1 MKGTFLMSSVKERIL
16 RTLEEEYIHYEDTV
30 DELKDAKKA
39 LHEKLYKEVM
49 SISSD
54 SLDLHKGRS
63 YENYTKMVQAVQ
75 QSFDSIEK
83 TALNGITAKLK
94 YKESQRAD
102 NTSEQ
107 VLQILSS
114 IHEGKEDFTKELET
128 QEKEIEERFL
138 TDNLPPIEEWEKKT
152 DPNDLNI

>member
-1 MKGTFLMSSVKERIL
+1 MKGKTYMSTPKERIL
-16 RTLEEEYIHYEDTV
+16 RSLEEEYINYEDTV

-63 YENYTKMVQAVQ
+63 YENYTKMVAAVQ

-83 TALNGITAKLK
+83 TAINGISTKLK

-107 VLQILSS
+107 VLQLLAS
-114 IHEGKEDFTKELET
+114 IHEGKTDFSKELET
-128 QEKEIEERFL
+128 QEKEIEDRFL
-138 TDNLPPIEEWEKKT
+138 AENLPPIEEWEKKT
-152 DPNDLNI
+152 DPNDLSI